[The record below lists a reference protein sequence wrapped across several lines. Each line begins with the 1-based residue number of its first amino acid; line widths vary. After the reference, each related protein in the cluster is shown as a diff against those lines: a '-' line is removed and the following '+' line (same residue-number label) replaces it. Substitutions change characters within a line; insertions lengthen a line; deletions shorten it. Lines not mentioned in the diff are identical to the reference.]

1 MQMHMKTLSVPAL
14 AIVIAGTQPAFAID
28 QELAGDKDEQS
39 TAGQDLDQAQSR
51 GFVDDSS
58 LSLEHRSYAYYVNN
72 KNNNNAVANFAESGV
87 AQNTSQNYINEW
99 AQAVMLRFDS
109 GYTQGVIGFGVDA
122 FANGAMRLNSGAATG
137 GSPLLPVDGSHCSAL
152 SGTCQGQAG
161 YGLAGGAVKIR
172 MSQTEL
178 KAGDLMPQSPVFATW
193 DGYLMPAHAS
203 GVMINSKEL
212 NNLVLQGGHFTSGN
226 SENSSNRDGDLGT
239 TYGTTRVDSADFAGA
254 DYAFS
259 EMLSARVH
267 VARFEDVWHQYF
279 LELQHTLS
287 LDDDTSM
294 HSRFNYYKTRD
305 AGDAIAGDIDNDA
318 FSVELALT
326 HGAHTLTVAHQ
337 QINGDTPFDY
347 LAISGQG
354 GNERQGGAYNGQGS
368 IWLTN
373 ASEWADFNAPGQRS
387 YRLQYDLDAS
397 SFGIPGLTISTR
409 YVKGTGGDGRHS
421 DAAGAYTPYIDM
433 QDGREWERDAQA
445 TYVVQAGPA
454 KDLSITLLQATY
466 RGNRDASINSG
477 GDVDEVLIITSYP
490 LDIM

>member
-14 AIVIAGTQPAFAID
+14 AIVVAGMQPAFAID
-28 QELAGDKDEQS
+28 QTLAGDGGEQLA
-39 TAGQDLDQAQSR
+39 AGQNFSQAHTT
-51 GFVDDSS
+51 GFFDDST

-72 KNNNNAVANFAESGV
+72 RNNNNAAANFAESGV
-87 AQNTSQNYINEW
+87 ARNTSQNYINEW
-99 AQAVMLRFDS
+99 AQAAMLRFGS
-109 GYTQGVIGFGVDA
+109 GYTRGVIGFGVDA
-122 FANGAMRLNSGAATG
+122 FANGAMRLNSGAGTG
-137 GSPLLPVDGSHCSAL
+137 GSPLLPGDGGHCSAV

-161 YGLAGGAVKIR
+161 YGLAGGAVKVR

-193 DGYLMPAHAS
+193 DGYLMPAHAN
-203 GVMINSKEL
+203 GVMITSNEVK
-212 NNLVLQGGHFTSGN
+212 NLALQGGHFTSGN
-226 SENSSNRDGDLGT
+226 AENSSNRDGDLGT

-254 DYAFS
+254 DYAFNDT
-259 EMLSARVH
+259 LSVSLH
-267 VARFEDVWHQYF
+267 VASFEDVWRQYF

-287 LDDDTSM
+287 LDDDTSL

-305 AGDAIAGDIDNDA
+305 AGDAVAGDIDNDA
-318 FSVELALT
+318 FSITLALT
-326 HGAHTLTVAHQ
+326 HGAHTLTFAHQ
-337 QINGDTPFDY
+337 QVNGDTPFDY

-354 GNERQGGAYNGQGS
+354 GNERRGGAYNGQGS

-373 ASEWADFNAPGQRS
+373 ASEWADFNAPGERS

-397 SFGIPGLTISTR
+397 SFGIPGLTFTTR
-409 YVKGTGGDGRHS
+409 YVRGTGGDGRHA
-421 DAAGAYTPYIDM
+421 DVNGAYTPYLDM
-433 QDGREWERDAQA
+433 QDGKEWERDAQA

-466 RGNRDASINSG
+466 RGNRDAGINSG

-490 LDIM
+490 LDIL